1 MSRDPP
7 TVPPADDSD
16 VVAWTA
22 CLGLDG
28 LIDMHVHFLPEQVL
42 STTASRG
49 RCIIGY
55 LRMIV

>member
-28 LIDMHVHFLPEQVL
+28 LIDMHVHFLPEQVM
-42 STTASRG
+42 TKVWAFFDRAAEHYG
-49 RCIIGY
+49 IP
-55 LRMIV
+55 